1 MEDGSNPW
9 TWLIF
14 FYVNHIYVF
23 LDSQKNTIVLRYYLY
38 LMDFL
43 QEKMQHSKKRNIY
56 IQKDF
61 QVQISKIWRVA
72 RKSNPPIFLHV
83 GFFEAPSFF
92 VLVYH
97 HPKGKAPIVFY
108 MFFSISMGV
117 SIYIYILYMFTH
129 LPPWKPF
136 TNLPHQPFTNPINPS
151 IPELPDLQG
160 HPHDNT
166 RRAWLQGLDWSC
178 PGEQPIQNGK
188 LKICRP
194 CCCFVVCPKKRLT
207 FCWKPGNNPHQ
218 KKKRESGHSWEK
230 PLKIIECSIL
240 CSVGNCPGYKQTC
253 EAQHKLLTLIPSPVV
268 RLESGCWLTH
278 QRSMVDKAI
287 PARRPKIR
295 VHQPERDSKCVKMN
309 LFLNT
314 KDSGS
319 CFKTNAGHMV

>member
-117 SIYIYILYMFTH
+117 SIYIYIYCICLHICHHESLSPTYH
-129 LPPWKPF
+129 
-136 TNLPHQPFTNPINPS
+136 TNPSPTASTPS
-151 IPELPDLQG
+151 THQSRSCLISKGIHTTTQGELGCKDSTDL
-160 HPHDNT
+160 
-166 RRAWLQGLDWSC
+166 AL
-178 PGEQPIQNGK
+178 
-188 LKICRP
+188 
-194 CCCFVVCPKKRLT
+194 
-207 FCWKPGNNPHQ
+207 GNNPSKTENSKYVGHVVVLLFAL
-218 KKKRESGHSWEK
+218 KKGWLFVGNPETTPTKKRKEK
-230 PLKIIECSIL
+230 
-240 CSVGNCPGYKQTC
+240 VGIHGKNPWK
-253 EAQHKLLTLIPSPVV
+253 
-268 RLESGCWLTH
+268 
-278 QRSMVDKAI
+278 
-287 PARRPKIR
+287 
-295 VHQPERDSKCVKMN
+295 
-309 LFLNT
+309 
-314 KDSGS
+314 
-319 CFKTNAGHMV
+319 